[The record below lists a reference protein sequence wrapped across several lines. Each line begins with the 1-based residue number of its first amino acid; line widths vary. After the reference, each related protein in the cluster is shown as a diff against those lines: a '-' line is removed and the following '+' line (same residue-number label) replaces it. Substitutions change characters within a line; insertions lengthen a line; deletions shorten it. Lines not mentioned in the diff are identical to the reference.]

1 MCWISDDVQF
11 DTYILDASSGDSVNM
26 TVEALSTTEAVFWLD
41 NLSTGESASY
51 SLTNQ
56 ALCLENAEWIV
67 EDPYTESSK
76 GSIEFE
82 VWPDFGTM
90 VFENAV
96 ATTNTGAS
104 VGPADATFFVIDS
117 YYDDITL
124 NSVSVTDTTVSV
136 TWLDSAPCCSD

>member
-1 MCWISDDVQF
+1 MCWISDDTQF
-11 DTYILDASSGDSVNM
+11 DTYILDASSGDLVNM

-41 NLSTGESASY
+41 NLSTGESSSY
-51 SLTNQ
+51 SLTNE
-56 ALCLENAEWIV
+56 ALCLETAEWIV
-67 EDPYTESSK
+67 EDPYTEDSQ
-76 GSIEFE
+76 GNIEFE

-90 VFENAV
+90 TFDGAV
-96 ATTNTGAS
+96 ATTNTGAE
-104 VGPADATFFVIDS
+104 VGPANATFFVIDS